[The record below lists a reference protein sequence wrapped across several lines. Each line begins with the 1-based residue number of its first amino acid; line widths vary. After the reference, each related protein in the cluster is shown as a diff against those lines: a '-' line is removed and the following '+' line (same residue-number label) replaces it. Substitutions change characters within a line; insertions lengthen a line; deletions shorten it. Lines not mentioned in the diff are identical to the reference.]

1 MRCVASVRTSNCF
14 GWVLGLLLW
23 ALNPAHA
30 AGIVATGFQFEGD
43 NSTTRFEVVLSA
55 DVGYVASVLPDP
67 YRVIIDLANVDF
79 DVPPGAGR
87 KSKGLVKSVRYGI
100 IDEGKSRIVIDT
112 VGPVLIT
119 KSKLIAAKGKQKSR
133 ISLELMS
140 ISEDVFQAAF
150 AKDHLPVR
158 KAKPVA
164 RTAAAAAPGDIVG
177 SVTKPPEVSQ
187 KPPRGPI
194 AKPIL
199 KPVAQAKP
207 NTQIV
212 KPIRAD
218 GKKVV
223 VIDPG
228 HGGIDP
234 GAVAPTATKEKDVV
248 LAFAKALKLQMD
260 ATGRHHA
267 ILTRSDDTFVSLKDR
282 VALARKEG
290 ADLFIA
296 IHADT
301 VRGKSVTGTTIYT
314 LSETASD
321 AEAEALAQKEN
332 RADVIAGID
341 LGQQNV
347 DVADILIDLV
357 HRESRNQATVFSRAA
372 LRHFKPVTKMTG
384 KPLRSAGFT
393 VLKAPDVPS
402 ILIELGF
409 LSNAKDEER
418 MTSPAWQK
426 TLADALSDAIDG
438 YFTSQVALGP

>member
-1 MRCVASVRTSNCF
+1 MTPKGF
-14 GWVLGLLLW
+14 GWVLCLLLL
-23 ALNPAHA
+23 ALSPAYA
-30 AGIVATGFQFEGD
+30 GGIVATAFQFDGD
-43 NSTTRFEVVLSA
+43 NSTTRFEAVLSA
-55 DVGYVASVLPDP
+55 DVGYTATVLPDP
-67 YRVIIDLANVDF
+67 YRVIIDLANVSF
-79 DVPPGAGR
+79 DIPPGAGR

-100 IDEGKSRIVIDT
+100 IDEGRSRIVIDT
-112 VGPVLIT
+112 AGPVLIT

-140 ISEDVFQAAF
+140 ISEGVFQAAF
-150 AKDHLPVR
+150 AQDHLPVK
-158 KAKPVA
+158 KAEPVA
-164 RTAAAAAPGDIVG
+164 KVAAILPGDIVG
-177 SVTKPPEVSQ
+177 SVTAAPDLQEKPVS
-187 KPPRGPI
+187 PTPVL
-194 AKPIL
+194 KPIL
-199 KPVAQAKP
+199 KPIAKAKP
-207 NTQIV
+207 NPQVV
-212 KPIRAD
+212 KPTRAD

-234 GAVAPTATKEKDVV
+234 GAVAPSATKEKEVV
-248 LAFAKALKLQMD
+248 LAFAKALKQQMD
-260 ATGRHHA
+260 KTGRHHVV
-267 ILTRSDDTFVSLKDR
+267 LTRSDDSFVSLKDR

-301 VRGKSVTGTTIYT
+301 VRGASATGTTIYT

-372 LRHFKPVTKMTG
+372 LKHFKPVTKMTG

-409 LSNAKDEER
+409 LSSAKDVER
-418 MTSPAWQK
+418 MTSPAWQN
-426 TLADALSDAIDG
+426 TLANALADAIDG
-438 YFTSQVALGP
+438 YFASKVAFSP